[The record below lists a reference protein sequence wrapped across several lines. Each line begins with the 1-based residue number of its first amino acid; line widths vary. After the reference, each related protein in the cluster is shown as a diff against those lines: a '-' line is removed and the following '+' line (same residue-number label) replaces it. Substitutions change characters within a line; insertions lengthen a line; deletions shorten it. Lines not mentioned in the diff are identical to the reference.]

1 MQNDKHISVFIK
13 FHKHLGIMSPVSIFV
28 IGSYPEY
35 LKISA
40 FFSYPNTNL
49 ITMKTDADV
58 PE

>member
-1 MQNDKHISVFIK
+1 MENDKHIFIK
-13 FHKHLGIMSPVSIFV
+13 FHKHLGIMSPVSIVV

-35 LKISA
+35 LKISD